1 MTVGKSRTTLLPEL
15 ILVCHFTLQ
24 PLDER
29 LWAKPICHVMYQ
41 VLTICINSHKMKS
54 IHASTNH
61 LYLFPSKSQL
71 LSLPSTVIC
80 CSLNVI
86 AIFTDTT
93 LFVLNKNQQLVLS
106 LQKGAWCYRDLV
118 NSPGE
123 SEAIAGWILARDRPV
138 WKGKRTILRWIIC
151 CHLIS
156 NISSNWKKFN
166 KMISDYLTFL

>member
-1 MTVGKSRTTLLPEL
+1 MGGLWHKRTKGGRDYFSEIFLLFKMFQFSTMTQKHLIAVRKSRSSLLPEL
-15 ILVCHFTLQ
+15 ILVWHFTLQ

-86 AIFTDTT
+86 ATLTETT

-106 LQKGAWCYRDLV
+106 LEKGA
-118 NSPGE
+118 
-123 SEAIAGWILARDRPV
+123 
-138 WKGKRTILRWIIC
+138 
-151 CHLIS
+151 
-156 NISSNWKKFN
+156 
-166 KMISDYLTFL
+166 